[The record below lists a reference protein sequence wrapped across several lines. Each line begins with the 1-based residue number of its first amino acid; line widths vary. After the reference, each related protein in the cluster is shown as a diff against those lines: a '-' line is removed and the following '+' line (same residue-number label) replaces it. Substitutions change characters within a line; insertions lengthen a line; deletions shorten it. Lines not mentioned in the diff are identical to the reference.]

1 MFGTLVHYSY
11 CMQDMKIKIPAQTL
25 VKLLVFAFTFPL
37 NVGNGLGMY
46 EVPTIRTIL
55 YLVSGYN
62 FFDGRLLQKLFTRLK
77 LLKILL
83 NLRVLF
89 FPIFLFRTIYKLL
102 LYCCK
107 SL

>member
-37 NVGNGLGMY
+37 NVGYSLGMY
-46 EVPTIRTIL
+46 EFPTMRTIL

-62 FFDGRLLQKLFTRLK
+62 FFDGRLLQKLFPRLK
-77 LLKILL
+77 LFEILL
-83 NLRVLF
+83 TLTILF
-89 FPIFLFRTIYKLL
+89 FSYISI
-102 LYCCK
+102 
-107 SL
+107 